1 MKLSSDDADD
11 IVQQYYEFITDC
23 VPQQILQFTGFDPI
37 NDRVD
42 KLMFDNLAN
51 KPHYAKL
58 WAVFKILLL
67 LSHGQATVERGFSIN
82 RTVESDNLQEC
93 TFEAQRL
100 IVDHV
105 NDIGGICNIDVNDKQ
120 LLLSISGARHR
131 YQLSLEENKK
141 MEAQLTGQKR
151 KAVSDKVDQLKQKKN
166 CMEYDIAAMLK
177 SADEFGEQAEK
188 A

>member
-1 MKLSSDDADD
+1 MFHSRYHK
-11 IVQQYYEFITDC
+11 
-23 VPQQILQFTGFDPI
+23 FTGFDPT

-58 WAVFKILLL
+58 RAVFKIVLL
-67 LSHGQATVERGFSIN
+67 LSRGQVTAERGFLIK
-82 RTVESDNLQEC
+82 RTVECDNLQEC

-100 IVDHV
+100 TVDHV
-105 NDIGGICNIDVNDKQ
+105 NDTDGVCNIDVNDKQ

-141 MEAQLTGQKR
+141 MEAQLIGQKR
-151 KAVSDKVDQLKQKKN
+151 KLSVIKWTS
-166 CMEYDIAAMLK
+166 
-177 SADEFGEQAEK
+177 
-188 A
+188 